1 MFLEFDNICILF
13 CLFSLLPPIRIY
25 NWFPSRIQTVK
36 IVLHL
41 EFNDLMQIFT
51 KNQQYADSG
60 ENGMV
65 KIQIELQGVINIL
78 EENWKTSLAHRL

>member
-1 MFLEFDNICILF
+1 MIPFPFYFLRHRKLYDV
-13 CLFSLLPPIRIY
+13 
-25 NWFPSRIQTVK
+25 NWFTSRIQTVK

-78 EENWKTSLAHRL
+78 EENWKTSLANRL

>member
-1 MFLEFDNICILF
+1 MH
-13 CLFSLLPPIRIY
+13 P
-25 NWFPSRIQTVK
+25 
-36 IVLHL
+36 

-65 KIQIELQGVINIL
+65 KIQIELQGVIQLL

>member
-1 MFLEFDNICILF
+1 
-13 CLFSLLPPIRIY
+13 
-25 NWFPSRIQTVK
+25 
-36 IVLHL
+36 
-41 EFNDLMQIFT
+41 MQIFT